1 MINDINVQQV
11 KKNRHPRQTFTQ
23 CVRVIPSCNITFKQ
37 FLVGGF
43 PRFEGR
49 PWKSHVG
56 NALTPLS
63 LARIRNYPGY
73 LINLNEKRI
82 HCLEQHRKKE
92 RDQWDKVSLT
102 FLVVMNHRNVILG

>member
-63 LARIRNYPGY
+63 LAKPSRIRNYPGY
-73 LINLNEKRI
+73 LINLNKKGYIVWGSTE
-82 HCLEQHRKKE
+82 RKKE
-92 RDQWDKVSLT
+92 ISGIK
-102 FLVVMNHRNVILG
+102 FL

>member
-11 KKNRHPRQTFTQ
+11 QKNRHPRQTFTQ

-43 PRFEGR
+43 PTFEGR

-63 LARIRNYPGY
+63 LAKPLRIRNYPGY
-73 LINLNEKRI
+73 LINLNKKGYIYIVWGSTE
-82 HCLEQHRKKE
+82 RKKE
-92 RDQWDKVSLT
+92 ISGIK
-102 FLVVMNHRNVILG
+102 FL